1 MVVKSKESF
10 TVLIL
15 IQFYVIISAKLLT
28 FSISLKH
35 NTIVS
40 PELPPKWCYPSA
52 YFHVTQRGVMLAA
65 HVQLDSVIPRGTGF
79 ISSPRTRQRR
89 IQFNCRVLG
98 QIYEQNNI

>member
-1 MVVKSKESF
+1 
-10 TVLIL
+10 
-15 IQFYVIISAKLLT
+15 
-28 FSISLKH
+28 
-35 NTIVS
+35 
-40 PELPPKWCYPSA
+40 
-52 YFHVTQRGVMLAA
+52 MLAA